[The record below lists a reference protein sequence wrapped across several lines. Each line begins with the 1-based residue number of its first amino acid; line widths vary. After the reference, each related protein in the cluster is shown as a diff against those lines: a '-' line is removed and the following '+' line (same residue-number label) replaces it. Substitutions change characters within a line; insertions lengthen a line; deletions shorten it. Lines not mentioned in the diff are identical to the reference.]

1 MNGGGYT
8 TYTSGCRR
16 RSEAPLRRATT
27 SLVHLLAGLN
37 FDAQSIFRWRNGT
50 RRVWVV
56 SARRI
61 IGFVEIEHDLA
72 RLRRVSVQKSRGRI
86 GFISAS
92 EIAEYEG
99 ELSGCTGLRVE
110 TAIPSAHGEGDVP
123 DDWHRVGIAH
133 DSLHLD
139 LPGGIV
145 RNEARDNAV
154 RLVDRE
160 PAQAL
165 EVASN
170 LAVLVFQANGEPVA
184 ARVEIQS
191 QRSHLQPIGG

>member
-61 IGFVEIEHDLA
+61 VGFVEIEHDLA
-72 RLRRVSVQKSRGRI
+72 RLRRVGVQKSRGRI
-86 GFISAS
+86 GFISAGQ
-92 EIAEYEG
+92 IAKYEG
-99 ELSGCTGLRVE
+99 ERSGFTGLRVE
-110 TAIPSAHGEGDVP
+110 AAILSAHGEGDVTH
-123 DDWHRVGIAH
+123 DRHNIRIAH
-133 DSLHLD
+133 DGLHSDPL
-139 LPGGIV
+139 GRIV
-145 RNEARDNAV
+145 RNESGD
-154 RLVDRE
+154 
-160 PAQAL
+160 
-165 EVASN
+165 
-170 LAVLVFQANGEPVA
+170 
-184 ARVEIQS
+184 
-191 QRSHLQPIGG
+191 